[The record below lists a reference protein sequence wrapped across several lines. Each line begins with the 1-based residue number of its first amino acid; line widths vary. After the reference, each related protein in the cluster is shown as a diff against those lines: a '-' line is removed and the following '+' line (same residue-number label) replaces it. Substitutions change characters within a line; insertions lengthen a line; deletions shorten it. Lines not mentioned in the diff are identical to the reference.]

1 MSIYRSTAGRDAIRA
16 FAVDALDRWDVD
28 HSRDHMASTL
38 GPTHIVTAGDGD
50 PLVLL
55 AGTNFCAA
63 TSLELIGM
71 LVATH
76 RVLAID
82 LPGQPGL
89 SHDERPRRP
98 RDAYGSWLADLL
110 PRITDAP
117 AVLVGHSLGAR
128 VVLQA
133 VAAGA
138 PAAGMLL
145 IDPAGLIRLRVTPR
159 VMAPTLPWLR
169 RPDADTSEVLLRM
182 MMAPGHGPPPS
193 LTTWMSLVG
202 RHVRTSL
209 APAPVPAS
217 TRRRTAGTPCVVV
230 AGRHDAFLPTGP
242 LSRAV
247 ARMLPGVPFHL
258 VSYAGHLLPHERPDA
273 VVALVHDDFAVPGR
287 RHDDP

>member
-63 TSLELIGM
+63 TSLELIRM

-89 SHDERPRRP
+89 SYDERPRRP

-110 PRITDAP
+110 PRIADAP

-138 PAAGMLL
+138 PAAGML
-145 IDPAGLIRLRVTPR
+145 
-159 VMAPTLPWLR
+159 
-169 RPDADTSEVLLRM
+169 
-182 MMAPGHGPPPS
+182 
-193 LTTWMSLVG
+193 
-202 RHVRTSL
+202 
-209 APAPVPAS
+209 
-217 TRRRTAGTPCVVV
+217 
-230 AGRHDAFLPTGP
+230 
-242 LSRAV
+242 
-247 ARMLPGVPFHL
+247 PGVPFHL
-258 VSYAGHLLPHERPDA
+258 VSDAGHLLPHERPDA
-273 VVALVHDDFAVPGR
+273 VVALVRDDLAVPGR